1 MSRLPQ
7 DDARRL
13 ISEDKVCKIP
23 RKSFLST
30 PAQAPVGALRVG
42 LEHSL
47 VAQLS
52 VFAGT
57 ASPRSCLRLGF
68 QQEDGSA
75 EWYEAKCQA
84 EVNWKHSK

>member
-13 ISEDKVCKIP
+13 ISEDKVCKIL

-52 VFAGT
+52 VFT
-57 ASPRSCLRLGF
+57 VSLSSPGLHLLDLACGLVFSKKMAQPSGMK
-68 QQEDGSA
+68 QN
-75 EWYEAKCQA
+75 AKQ
-84 EVNWKHSK
+84 K